1 MTHTRNSGQS
11 RFEGGWKGG
20 AMMLMLVLVLMTYM
34 MSDDPPDTPAN
45 AGLREGGRV
54 VVCIL
59 APFAAAAAAR
69 VGG

>member
-1 MTHTRNSGQS
+1 
-11 RFEGGWKGG
+11 
-20 AMMLMLVLVLMTYM
+20 MMLMLVLVLMTYM

>member
-11 RFEGGWKGG
+11 RFEGGGKGG
-20 AMMLMLVLVLMTYM
+20 AMSMMLVSVLMTYM

-59 APFAAAAAAR
+59 AQFAAAAAAR